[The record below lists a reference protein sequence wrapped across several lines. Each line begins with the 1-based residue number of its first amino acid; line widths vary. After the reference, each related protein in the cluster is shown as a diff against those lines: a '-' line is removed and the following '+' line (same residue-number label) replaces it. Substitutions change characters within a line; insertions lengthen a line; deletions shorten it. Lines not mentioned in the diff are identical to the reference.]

1 MPIASDFQL
10 LEFVIC
16 YTKVHKTSSRLMHSM
31 ISLGS
36 LGGTQAAKYAT
47 NQWLCVGVGTSF
59 ARPVTGTGVLHFPLA
74 GLVNRSTRYTV
85 TQFARIKRFAGNN
98 ILKYSTHLFKLQVII
113 CLTRPTE
120 PVRTVGHEGTC
131 WSAES
136 SATANLVDGWND
148 LLRQAQADGPAI
160 CCKCPPIER
169 IPGVVRPK
177 FCPFCGAPAV
187 GFQPALTGGDDW
199 HMAGKAA

>member
-1 MPIASDFQL
+1 
-10 LEFVIC
+10 
-16 YTKVHKTSSRLMHSM
+16 MHSM

-36 LGGTQAAKYAT
+36 LGGDAGGQICYKPMALRRSRDKLRQAGHRHRCFT
-47 NQWLCVGVGTSF
+47 FSPGGV
-59 ARPVTGTGVLHFPLA
+59 
-74 GLVNRSTRYTV
+74 VNRSTRYTV

-98 ILKYSTHLFKLQVII
+98 VLKYSTHLFKLQVII